1 MLLDIDVSGITLKGE
16 YLPPTIQRSTE
27 ECVKIAVCLHPWSW
41 LGGNMNDPVLDIITE
56 SLQIKD
62 YHVFRYNSRGVG
74 GSSGWPSL
82 TGFTEGKDL
91 EAVVDWSLRYV
102 QSHATSNAADI
113 TVTIIGYSYG
123 SLIASLHPLMQNTQI
138 KTSHILISYP
148 LGPRS
153 YLTLFRSSTY
163 ASKLQELIR
172 SQDSNVFI
180 IYGDQDEFTSAKS
193 YESWVKELAEL
204 RKDGSLKQSQT
215 SGHNSEPGLVEQGQR
230 GLTLLCRSGASHF
243 WRGRHGVWLSKVI
256 GKWLR

>member
-16 YLPPTIQRSTE
+16 YLPPTIQQSTE

-41 LGGNMNDPVLDIITE
+41 LGGNMHDPVLNIITQ

-102 QSHATSNAADI
+102 QTHATSNAADI

-172 SQDSNVFI
+172 SQDSNVLI
-180 IYGDQDEFTSAKS
+180 IYSDQDEFTSAKS
-193 YESWVKELAEL
+193 YESWVKELVEL
-204 RKDGSLKQSQT
+204 KKD
-215 SGHNSEPGLVEQGQR
+215 EQGQR

-243 WRGRHGVWLSKVI
+243 WRGRHGVWLSEMI

>member
-16 YLPPTIQRSTE
+16 YLPPTIQQSTE

-41 LGGNMNDPVLDIITE
+41 LGGNMHDPVLDIITE

-62 YHVFRYNSRGVG
+62 YHVFKYNSRGVG

-82 TGFTEGKDL
+82 TGFTEGKDM
-91 EAVVDWSLRYV
+91 EAVVDWSIRYV
-102 QSHATSNAADI
+102 QSLAISNAAE
-113 TVTIIGYSYG
+113 IIGYSYG

-163 ASKLQELIR
+163 ASRLQELIR
-172 SQDSNVFI
+172 SQDSNVLI

-193 YESWVKELAEL
+193 YESWAKEL
-204 RKDGSLKQSQT
+204 
-215 SGHNSEPGLVEQGQR
+215 QGQR
-230 GLTLLCRSGASHF
+230 GLSLLCRSGASHF
-243 WRGRHGVWLSKVI
+243 WRGRHGVWLSEVT